1 MPKLTKEELKAI
13 YRALS
18 LITTMG
24 VSIASCVGLGVFF
37 GWLLDRWLGTSPWLI
52 LVFSLLG
59 VAAAF
64 KTIFEL
70 FKRIGIDN
78 TSPLNTD
85 KPCTSNPP
93 TDTN

>member
-1 MPKLTKEELKAI
+1 MPKLSKEELKAI

-64 KTIFEL
+64 KTMFEL
-70 FKRIGIDN
+70 FKRINGDDV
-78 TSPLNTD
+78 SPAKTD
-85 KPCTSNPP
+85 DDGTAQLSDDK
-93 TDTN
+93 

>member
-24 VSIASCVGLGVFF
+24 VSIATCVGLGVFW

-64 KTIFEL
+64 KTMFEL
-70 FKRIGIDN
+70 FKKIDPG
-78 TSPLNTD
+78 S
-85 KPCTSNPP
+85 K
-93 TDTN
+93 

>member
-24 VSIASCVGLGVFF
+24 VTIVSCVGLGVFF
-37 GWLLDRWLGTSPWLI
+37 GWLLDQWLGTSPWLI

-59 VAAAF
+59 VGAAF
-64 KTIFEL
+64 KMIFEL
-70 FKRIGIDN
+70 FKRIGGD
-78 TSPLNTD
+78 
-85 KPCTSNPP
+85 
-93 TDTN
+93 

>member
-1 MPKLTKEELKAI
+1 MSKLSKEEMRAI
-13 YRALS
+13 FRAMS

-24 VSIASCVGLGVFF
+24 VSIASCVGMGVFV

-59 VAAAF
+59 VVAAF

-70 FKRIGIDN
+70 FKRV
-78 TSPLNTD
+78 
-85 KPCTSNPP
+85 
-93 TDTN
+93 DTGGK